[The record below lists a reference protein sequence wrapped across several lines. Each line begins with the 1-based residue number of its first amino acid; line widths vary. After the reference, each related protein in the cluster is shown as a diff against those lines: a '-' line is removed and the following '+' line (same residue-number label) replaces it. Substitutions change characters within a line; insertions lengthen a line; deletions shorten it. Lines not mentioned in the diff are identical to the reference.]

1 MFKHIIIVIAGV
13 CALILGIALILLWWP
28 QVVNLFKGG
37 IGMILAL
44 AGLVILYLAKR

>member
-1 MFKHIIIVIAGV
+1 MFKQIFIAITGV

-28 QVVNLFKGG
+28 QVVDLFKGV

-44 AGLVILYLAKR
+44 VGLVILYMVRR